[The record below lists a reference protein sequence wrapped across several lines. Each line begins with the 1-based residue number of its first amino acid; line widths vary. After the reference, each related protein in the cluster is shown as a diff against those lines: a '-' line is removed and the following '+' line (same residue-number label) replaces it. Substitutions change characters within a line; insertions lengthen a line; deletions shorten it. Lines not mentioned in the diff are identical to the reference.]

1 MDKFLSTLAGR
12 LVLSKIQ
19 KNSPWLQYYIY
30 RRKQDGVYASYT
42 FGPVGRQVK
51 VSKVNAFN

>member
-1 MDKFLSTLAGR
+1 MDNLLSTLVGR

-19 KNSPWLQYYIY
+19 KNSPWLQYY